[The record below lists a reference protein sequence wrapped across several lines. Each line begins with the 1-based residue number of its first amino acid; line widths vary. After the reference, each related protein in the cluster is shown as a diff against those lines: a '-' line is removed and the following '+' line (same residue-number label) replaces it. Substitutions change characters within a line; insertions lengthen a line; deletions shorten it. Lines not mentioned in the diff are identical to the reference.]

1 MMNTTHIVI
10 LVSNH
15 EASWYL
21 LVLTMND
28 FDWTRRIDRRSG
40 RGHGATPKHLP
51 VRLFA
56 PDPHSIPIPWTS
68 MFQQCQH
75 VCR

>member
-28 FDWTRRIDRRSG
+28 FELIRDKVEKG
-40 RGHGATPKHLP
+40 VKPQNFGEK
-51 VRLFA
+51 
-56 PDPHSIPIPWTS
+56 
-68 MFQQCQH
+68 
-75 VCR
+75 